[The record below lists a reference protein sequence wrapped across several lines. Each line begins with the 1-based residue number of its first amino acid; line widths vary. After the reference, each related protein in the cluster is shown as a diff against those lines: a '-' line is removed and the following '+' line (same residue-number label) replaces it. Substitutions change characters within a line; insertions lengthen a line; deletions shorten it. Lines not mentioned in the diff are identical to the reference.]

1 MNRSPSR
8 VVALLGVLI
17 WGWVWAAQP
26 AEKVGIVK
34 GTLTVRGKP
43 AVDAVASIEG
53 IRQEGAKP
61 TELKKAVMDQR
72 EMKFVPRV
80 LAVRAGTTVEFPNND
95 KTWHN
100 VYSAS
105 ETKNFNLGLYA
116 PKQSRN
122 TVFDKPG
129 VVKILCN
136 VHPQME
142 AFIVVKPH
150 PFFAVTEKSGNY
162 QVGSVPLGKY
172 VLEVWHPDFGT
183 RKIPF
188 ELVREGQVLAL
199 DVDLKK

>member
-1 MNRSPSR
+1 MRG
-8 VVALLGVLI
+8 VFYGVALFVVFVSGLLG
-17 WGWVWAAQP
+17 AAEP
-26 AEKVGIVK
+26 IAKVGIVK
-34 GTLTVRGKP
+34 GTVTVRGKP
-43 AVDAVASIEG
+43 AMDAVVSVEG
-53 IRQEGAKP
+53 IRQEGAKSTWP
-61 TELKKAVMDQR
+61 KKAVVDQR
-72 EMKFVPRV
+72 DMKFVPRV
-80 LAVRAGTTVEFPNND
+80 LAVVAGTTVEFPNND
-95 KTWHN
+95 NTWHN